1 MSDMKTVRRVQG
13 AASRLCL
20 ASGEVAL
27 PAAPAQVLLSAE
39 AWAAI
44 EADPGLR
51 AQFEDD
57 DTPAAP
63 ADEE

>member
-1 MSDMKTVRRVQG
+1 MSEMTRVRRVQG
-13 AASRLCL
+13 AACRLCL

-27 PAAPAQVLLSAE
+27 PAAPADLVVSAE

-44 EADPGLR
+44 EADPALR
-51 AQFEDD
+51 AQFEQLEP
-57 DTPAAP
+57 PATP

>member
-1 MSDMKTVRRVQG
+1 MSEMKTVRRVQG

-27 PAAPAQVLLSAE
+27 PAAPAHVLLSAE

-57 DTPAAP
+57 TPAAP